1 MCMFFLSLFCLYL
14 SLCLCF
20 LLSYAVNKDLYINTE
35 NNIFI
40 SASMPTIVTRPS
52 QIGRITRR
60 ARPSVRPTVCLS
72 VLYDIVYFIYCLGDT
87 QRQLLLDP
95 SPVCLVLCSPCGF
108 HVEWF
113 HVLLYPIKPSSFWSS
128 STSFSMHVSD
138 VTLFPVAGARIRKFD
153 LPADVTSAPSLLIFT
168 KRLKLHLFRLSYPG
182 QTRPASN
189 NLTKTQ
195 AA

>member
-138 VTLFPVAGARIRKFD
+138 VTLFPVVARCSHTEVRPTGWCHLSTISAYLHKTIKTASISIIVSWPD
-153 LPADVTSAPSLLIFT
+153 QTSF
-168 KRLKLHLFRLSYPG
+168 
-182 QTRPASN
+182 
-189 NLTKTQ
+189 
-195 AA
+195 